1 MNITILPGAA
11 TEDVKEIESIVSK
24 IDEYMTTLNDVIT
37 RVIPEQVE
45 TDWSNEL
52 LDSWTTCYNNSIQN
66 AMQGMLLS
74 AKNLQM
80 AIDAALEYN
89 K

>member
-1 MNITILPGAA
+1 MNLTILPGAA
-11 TEDVKEIESIVSK
+11 TDDVKQIETIVNN
-24 IDEYMTTLNDVIT
+24 IDQYMTELNEKIT
-37 RVIPEQVE
+37 RLIPSGVE

-52 LDSWTTCYNNSIQN
+52 LDSWTNYYNNSIQN
-66 AMQGMLLS
+66 AMEGMLLS
-74 AKNLQM
+74 AKKLQM

>member
-1 MNITILPGAA
+1 MNLTILPGAA
-11 TEDVKEIESIVSK
+11 TDDVKQIETIVNK
-24 IDEYMTTLNDVIT
+24 IDQYMTELNEKIT
-37 RVIPEQVE
+37 RLIPSGVE

-52 LDSWTTCYNNSIQN
+52 LDSWTNYYNNSIQN
-66 AMQGMLLS
+66 AMEGMLLS

>member
-1 MNITILPGAA
+1 MNLTILPGAA
-11 TEDVKEIESIVSK
+11 TDDVKQIETIVNN
-24 IDEYMTTLNDVIT
+24 IDQYMTELNEKIT
-37 RVIPEQVE
+37 RLIPSGVE

-52 LDSWTTCYNNSIQN
+52 LDSWTNYYNNSIQN
-66 AMQGMLLS
+66 AMEGMLLS